1 MLIFYWI
8 EKRKQRRTKHKVSVD
23 SPFTADCQH
32 KLLKVGLSPFKR
44 NCFICFNENLLK
56 MTENAFYFILKKH
69 FHSQDIFI
77 FVLAFWS
84 CRKSDL
90 GAVHMEVV
98 SWPG

>member
-56 MTENAFYFILKKH
+56 MTENTFYFILK
-69 FHSQDIFI
+69 
-77 FVLAFWS
+77 AFS
-84 CRKSDL
+84 FSRYFYFCL
-90 GAVHMEVV
+90 GFLVM
-98 SWPG
+98 